1 MIVICMAYHDRK
13 NQLMNTLASFAGY
26 EDIEV
31 IIVNDCEKLG
41 LRGGDYGFD
50 ITEITIIEKYWINA
64 GINFNIGFEYA
75 ISLNPEAVII
85 QNPEC
90 YHVGDIVG
98 NVKKRLTDKN
108 YLSFGCYSLSSEQD
122 ITFRDF
128 NNETAVFSGQSAW
141 YNHSIYRPEALHFCS
156 AITTENLKKINGF
169 DERFARDI
177 AYEDNYLVHQV
188 KCLGLNIEFID
199 NPYVLHQY
207 HNKAFM
213 FDSTSYARNGA
224 KYNAMIRSRKYRAEH
239 FITKN
244 L

>member
-98 NVKKRLTDKN
+98 NVKKRLNDKN
-108 YLSFGCYSLSSEQD
+108 YLSSILFVKNPNSQNPKVFS
-122 ITFRDF
+122 IT
-128 NNETAVFSGQSAW
+128 NNELLKYINHNYENNKYCVGGHHPVTLLSVRVFPGGKMDA
-141 YNHSIYRPEALHFCS
+141 P
-156 AITTENLKKINGF
+156 
-169 DERFARDI
+169 
-177 AYEDNYLVHQV
+177 V
-188 KCLGLNIEFID
+188 
-199 NPYVLHQY
+199 
-207 HNKAFM
+207 
-213 FDSTSYARNGA
+213 
-224 KYNAMIRSRKYRAEH
+224 
-239 FITKN
+239 
-244 L
+244 